1 MKLSRKLA
9 IAVDIGTTTVAV
21 SLVDLAAG
29 RRLAVAGGLNPQ
41 REFGA
46 DVITR
51 LQAATASD
59 ENLGAMQRLIN
70 VELQRLAAGLLHDAG
85 ATVVDV
91 VQLAVAGN
99 PAMEHLLLGLPV
111 RSLAFPPYRPLF
123 KAGRNITTG
132 ELGWRDDIPLYLFP
146 LPGGFVGGD
155 LVAFLYGCLDES
167 AAARRSPHVARLLL
181 DIGTNGEIAL
191 AAAGKLYATSVAAG
205 PALEG
210 GNIACGMAALP
221 GAICRVAIMGEKVTL
236 TTMGGGA
243 PAGICGSAVIDTVA
257 ELLAA
262 GVIDQ
267 TGRLL
272 SPGEIPSNLANRL
285 TTVAGE
291 PAFVL
296 YRDAERLVYLSQQD
310 IRQVQLAK
318 GAIAAGIEI
327 LLGRAGLRHD
337 DLQEVLLTGSFG
349 AGIAP
354 HSLKNVGIFTEKMV
368 KIARFIREGALTGV
382 EKALCAPQG
391 MAAVEPL
398 AQSLQVIPLSGT
410 PAFEKLF
417 LAQLDFP
424 STAG

>member
-1 MKLSRKLA
+1 LKLSRKLA

-21 SLVDLAAG
+21 SLVDLATSS
-29 RRLAVAGGLNPQ
+29 RLAVAGGLNPQ
-41 REFGA
+41 RQFGA
-46 DVITR
+46 DVIAR

-59 ENLGAMQRLIN
+59 ENLRTMQRLIN
-70 VELQRLAAGLLHDAG
+70 VELQRLVAGLLHDAG
-85 ATVVDV
+85 ATMADLA
-91 VQLAVAGN
+91 QLAVAGN

-123 KAGRNITTG
+123 KAGRSIFTR
-132 ELGWRDDIPLYLFP
+132 ELGWADAIPLHVFP

-155 LVAFLYGCLDES
+155 LVAFLYGCS
-167 AAARRSPHVARLLL
+167 AEPAFARPPAQVARLFL

-191 AAAGKLYATSVAAG
+191 AAGGKVYATSVAAG

-210 GNIACGMAALP
+210 GNLACGMAALP
-221 GAICRVAIMGEKVTL
+221 GAISRVAIAGEKVTL
-236 TTMGGGA
+236 TTIGGAA
-243 PAGICGSAVIDTVA
+243 PAGICGSAVIDAVA
-257 ELLAA
+257 ELLVA
-262 GVIDQ
+262 GVIDH

-291 PAFVL
+291 SSFVL
-296 YRDAERLVYLSQQD
+296 YRDAARLVYLSQQD

-327 LLGRAGLRHD
+327 LLGRAAICHE

-349 AGIAP
+349 AELAP
-354 HSLKNVGIFTEKMV
+354 HSLKNVGIFAGKMV
-368 KIARFIREGALTGV
+368 KIARFVREGALTGV
-382 EKALCAPQG
+382 EKALCATQG
-391 MAAVEPL
+391 MAAVEQL
-398 AQSLQVIPLSGT
+398 AESLQVIPLSGT

-424 STAG
+424 KH

>member
-41 REFGA
+41 RQFGA
-46 DVITR
+46 DVIAR

-59 ENLGAMQRLIN
+59 ENLRTMQRLIN
-70 VELQRLAAGLLHDAG
+70 AELQRLVTGLLHDAD
-85 ATVVDV
+85 ATMADLA
-91 VQLAVAGN
+91 QLAVAGN

-123 KAGRNITTG
+123 KAGKSITAS
-132 ELGWRDDIPLYLFP
+132 ELGWPDAIPLYLFP

-155 LVAFLYGCLDES
+155 LVAFLYGCLDEPAS
-167 AAARRSPHVARLLL
+167 AQRTTQVARLFL

-191 AAAGKLYATSVAAG
+191 AAGGKVYATSVAAG

-210 GNIACGMAALP
+210 GNLACGMAALP
-221 GAICRVAIMGEKVTL
+221 GAISKVAIVGEKVTL
-236 TTMGGGA
+236 TTIGGGA

-257 ELLAA
+257 QLLAA
-262 GVIDQ
+262 GIIDQ

-272 SPGEIPSNLANRL
+272 STAEIPSNLANRL

-296 YRDAERLVYLSQQD
+296 YRDAERLVYLCQQD

-349 AGIAP
+349 AELAP
-354 HSLKNVGIFTEKMV
+354 SSLKIVGIFTEKMV
-368 KIARFIREGALTGV
+368 KITSFIRDGVLAGV
-382 EKALCAPQG
+382 EKALCATQG
-391 MAAVEPL
+391 ISAVEQL

-410 PAFEKLF
+410 PAFEKHF

>member
-1 MKLSRKLA
+1 MKLSGKLA
-9 IAVDIGTTTVAV
+9 IAVDIGTTTVAA
-21 SLVDLAAG
+21 SLVDQATG
-29 RRLAVAGGLNPQ
+29 RRLAVVGGLNPQ
-41 REFGA
+41 RQFGA
-46 DVITR
+46 DVIAR
-51 LQAATASD
+51 LQAATAAD
-59 ENLGAMQRLIN
+59 ENRLTMQRLIN
-70 VELQRLAAGLLHDAG
+70 VELQRLVGGLLHDAA
-85 ATVVDV
+85 ATIADLI
-91 VQLAVAGN
+91 QLAVAGN
-99 PAMEHLLLGLPV
+99 PAMEHLLLGLSV
-111 RSLAFPPYRPLF
+111 TSLAFPPYRPLF
-123 KAGRNITTG
+123 KAGRSITTR
-132 ELGWRDDIPLYLFP
+132 ELGWPDAIPLYLFP

-155 LVAFLYGCLDES
+155 LVAFLYGSS
-167 AAARRSPHVARLLL
+167 AEPASARRMTHGARLFL

-191 AAAGKLYATSVAAG
+191 AAGGRFYATSVAAG

-210 GNIACGMAALP
+210 GNLACGMAAVP
-221 GAICRVAIMGEKVTL
+221 GAISRVAIAGEKVTL
-236 TTMGGGA
+236 ITIGGA
-243 PAGICGSAVIDTVA
+243 TPAGICGSAVIDTVA

-267 TGRLL
+267 SGRLL

-291 PAFVL
+291 SAFVL

-337 DLQEVLLTGSFG
+337 DLHEVLLTGSFG
-349 AGIAP
+349 AELAP
-354 HSLKNVGIFTEKMV
+354 HSLKNVGIFAEKMV

-391 MAAVEPL
+391 MAAVEQL

-424 STAG
+424 KL